1 MPRCLPRILSNV
13 MACRDD
19 RSAQHISFLRDL
31 IAFPT
36 VSRDPNRAL
45 IEYCA
50 DYLRSIGA
58 VVEIIAADSGDKAN
72 LYATI
77 GPDMVPGVMLSGH
90 TDVVPV
96 DGQLW
101 TKPPFEA
108 VVESGRVYGR
118 GTADMKGFVA
128 AALSCAGIAAQRH
141 LQTPLQTPLH
151 LALSYDEEIGCVG
164 VRSLIDMLAA
174 APVKPAMCIV
184 GEPTAMAIATGHK
197 GKTAIEAACVGSAAH
212 SALAP
217 QAVNAIHLACDLIAQ
232 ISHLQDDIITD
243 GAQDSAYD
251 IPYTTL
257 HAGLITSGVAL
268 NIVPDHAVVTFEIR
282 NLAADDPEAI
292 LNRLRRAI
300 APVIAVARKRAAE
313 ADIVFKVI
321 NSYPGLETS
330 LDEAVVAMV
339 AELTGRDERIKVA
352 FGTEG
357 GLFSQ
362 RLGIPAVVCGPVS
375 MAQGHKADEFVTL
388 VQLDSCD
395 AILASLVDRLVT
407 GLNS

>member
-1 MPRCLPRILSNV
+1 MT
-13 MACRDD
+13 DQ
-19 RSAQHISFLRDL
+19 RSTLSFLRDL

-77 GPDMVPGVMLSGH
+77 GPDMVPGVILSGH

-128 AALSCAGIAAQRH
+128 AALSCAGTAAQRH

-164 VRSLIDMLAA
+164 VRSLIDMLAG

-197 GKTAIEAACVGSAAH
+197 GKTAIEAACVGSVAH

-232 ISHLQDDIITD
+232 IRHLQDDMITD

-257 HAGLITSGVAL
+257 HAGMITSGVAL

-292 LNRLRRAI
+292 LHRLRRAI

-362 RLGIPAVVCGPVS
+362 RLGIPAVVCGPGS
-375 MAQGHKADEFVTL
+375 MEQGHKADEFVTL
-388 VQLDSCD
+388 AQLDICD
-395 AILASLVDRLVT
+395 AMLASLVDRLAT
-407 GLNS
+407 GLNN

>member
-1 MPRCLPRILSNV
+1 MT
-13 MACRDD
+13 DQ
-19 RSAQHISFLRDL
+19 RSTLSFLRDL

-232 ISHLQDDIITD
+232 IRHVQDDMITD

-292 LNRLRRAI
+292 LRRLRRAI

-362 RLGIPAVVCGPVS
+362 RLGIPAVVCGPGS
-375 MAQGHKADEFVTL
+375 MEQGHKADEFVTL
-388 VQLDSCD
+388 AQLDSCD
-395 AILASLVDRLVT
+395 AMLASLVDRLAT

>member
-1 MPRCLPRILSNV
+1 MTNQ
-13 MACRDD
+13 
-19 RSAQHISFLRDL
+19 RSTLSFLRDL

-36 VSRDPNRAL
+36 VSRNPNRAL

-232 ISHLQDDIITD
+232 IRHLQDDMITD

-292 LNRLRRAI
+292 LHRLRRAI

-362 RLGIPAVVCGPVS
+362 RLGIPAVVCGPGS
-375 MAQGHKADEFVTL
+375 MEQGHKADEFVTL
-388 VQLDSCD
+388 AQLDSCD
-395 AILASLVDRLVT
+395 AMLASLVDRLAT

>member
-1 MPRCLPRILSNV
+1 MT
-13 MACRDD
+13 DQ
-19 RSAQHISFLRDL
+19 RSTLSFLRDL

-232 ISHLQDDIITD
+232 IRHLQDDMITD

-282 NLAADDPEAI
+282 NLAADDPKQI
-292 LNRLRRAI
+292 LYRLRRAI

-362 RLGIPAVVCGPVS
+362 RLGIPAVVCGPGS
-375 MAQGHKADEFVTL
+375 MEQGHKADEFVTL
-388 VQLDSCD
+388 AQLDSCD
-395 AILASLVDRLVT
+395 AMLASLVDRLAT

>member
-1 MPRCLPRILSNV
+1 MTDQRTTL
-13 MACRDD
+13 
-19 RSAQHISFLRDL
+19 SFLRDL

-36 VSRDPNRAL
+36 VSRDSNRAL

-50 DYLRSIGA
+50 DYLTSIGA

-128 AALSCAGIAAQRH
+128 AALSCAGVAAQRH
-141 LQTPLQTPLH
+141 LQTTLQTPLH

-232 ISHLQDDIITD
+232 IRHLQDDMITD

-257 HAGLITSGVAL
+257 HAGLITSGIAL

-292 LNRLRRAI
+292 LHRLRRAI

-321 NSYPGLETS
+321 NSYPGLDTS

-362 RLGIPAVVCGPVS
+362 RLGIPAVVCGPGS

-388 VQLDSCD
+388 AQLDSCD
-395 AILASLVDRLVT
+395 AMLASLVDRLET

>member
-1 MPRCLPRILSNV
+1 MTEQ
-13 MACRDD
+13 
-19 RSAQHISFLRDL
+19 RSTISFLRDL

-45 IEYCA
+45 IAYCA

-58 VVEIIAADSGDKAN
+58 VVEIIAANSGDKAN

-232 ISHLQDDIITD
+232 IRHLQDDMITD
-243 GAQDSAYD
+243 GAQDSSYD

-292 LNRLRRAI
+292 LHRLRRAI

-362 RLGIPAVVCGPVS
+362 RLGIPAVVCGPGS
-375 MAQGHKADEFVTL
+375 MEQGHKADEFVTL
-388 VQLDSCD
+388 AQLDSCD
-395 AILASLVDRLVT
+395 AMLASLVDRLAT

>member
-1 MPRCLPRILSNV
+1 MT
-13 MACRDD
+13 DQ
-19 RSAQHISFLRDL
+19 RSTLSFLRDL

-151 LALSYDEEIGCVG
+151 LALSHDEEIGCVG

-232 ISHLQDDIITD
+232 IRHLQDDMITD

-292 LNRLRRAI
+292 LYRLRRAI

-362 RLGIPAVVCGPVS
+362 RLGIPAVVCGPGS
-375 MAQGHKADEFVTL
+375 MEQGHKADEFVTL
-388 VQLDSCD
+388 AQLDSCD
-395 AILASLVDRLVT
+395 AMLASLVDRLAT

>member
-1 MPRCLPRILSNV
+1 MT
-13 MACRDD
+13 DQ
-19 RSAQHISFLRDL
+19 RSTLSFLRDL

-36 VSRDPNRAL
+36 VSRDPNWAL

-232 ISHLQDDIITD
+232 IRHLQDDMITD

-292 LNRLRRAI
+292 LHRLRRAI

-362 RLGIPAVVCGPVS
+362 RLGIPAVVCGPGS
-375 MAQGHKADEFVTL
+375 MEQGHKADEFVTL
-388 VQLDSCD
+388 AQLDSCD
-395 AILASLVDRLVT
+395 AMLASLVDRLAA

>member
-1 MPRCLPRILSNV
+1 MTEQ
-13 MACRDD
+13 
-19 RSAQHISFLRDL
+19 RSTLSFLRDL

-45 IEYCA
+45 IAYCA

-232 ISHLQDDIITD
+232 IRHLQDDMITD

-292 LNRLRRAI
+292 LHRLRRAI

-362 RLGIPAVVCGPVS
+362 RLGIPAVVCGPGS
-375 MAQGHKADEFVTL
+375 MEQGHKADEFVTL
-388 VQLDSCD
+388 AQLDSCD
-395 AILASLVDRLVT
+395 AMLASLIDRLVT

>member
-1 MPRCLPRILSNV
+1 MT
-13 MACRDD
+13 DQ
-19 RSAQHISFLRDL
+19 RSTLSFLRDL

-77 GPDMVPGVMLSGH
+77 GSGMVPGVMLSGH

-128 AALSCAGIAAQRH
+128 AALSCAGTAAQRH

-164 VRSLIDMLAA
+164 VRSLIDMLAG

-197 GKTAIEAACVGSAAH
+197 GKTAIEAACVGSVAH

-232 ISHLQDDIITD
+232 IRHLQDDMITD

-257 HAGLITSGVAL
+257 HAGMITSGVAL

-292 LNRLRRAI
+292 LHRLRRAI

-362 RLGIPAVVCGPVS
+362 RLGIPAVVCGPGS
-375 MAQGHKADEFVTL
+375 MEQGHKADEFVTL
-388 VQLDSCD
+388 AQLDICD
-395 AILASLVDRLVT
+395 AMLASLVDRLAT
-407 GLNS
+407 GLNN

>member
-1 MPRCLPRILSNV
+1 MT
-13 MACRDD
+13 DQ
-19 RSAQHISFLRDL
+19 RSTLSFLRDL

-36 VSRDPNRAL
+36 VSRNPNRAL

-232 ISHLQDDIITD
+232 IRHLQDDIITD
-243 GAQDSAYD
+243 GARDSAYD

-282 NLAADDPEAI
+282 NLAADDPKQI
-292 LNRLRRAI
+292 LHRLRRAI

-362 RLGIPAVVCGPVS
+362 RLGIPAVVCGPGS
-375 MAQGHKADEFVTL
+375 MEQGHKADEFVTL
-388 VQLDSCD
+388 AQLDSCD
-395 AILASLVDRLVT
+395 AMLASLVDRLAT

>member
-1 MPRCLPRILSNV
+1 MIDQRTTL
-13 MACRDD
+13 
-19 RSAQHISFLRDL
+19 SFLRDL

-50 DYLRSIGA
+50 DYLISIGA
-58 VVEIIAADSGDKAN
+58 MVEIIAADSGDKAN

-96 DGQLW
+96 AGQIW
-101 TKPPFEA
+101 TKPPFKA

-128 AALSCAGIAAQRH
+128 AALSCAGRAAQRH
-141 LQTPLQTPLH
+141 SQTPLRTPLH

-217 QAVNAIHLACDLIAQ
+217 HAVNAIHLACDLIAE
-232 ISHLQDDIITD
+232 IRHLQDNIVTD

-257 HAGLITSGVAL
+257 HAGLITSGIAL

-282 NLAADDPEAI
+282 NLVADDPEQI
-292 LNRLRRAI
+292 LYRLRRAI
-300 APVIAVARKRAAE
+300 APVIAMARRRAAE

-330 LDEAVVAMV
+330 LDEDVVAMV

-362 RLGIPAVVCGPVS
+362 RLGMPAVVCGPGS

-388 VQLDSCD
+388 AQLDSCD
-395 AILASLVDRLVT
+395 AMLASLVDRLET
-407 GLNS
+407 GLNR

>member
-1 MPRCLPRILSNV
+1 MT
-13 MACRDD
+13 DQ
-19 RSAQHISFLRDL
+19 RSTLSFLRDL

-45 IEYCA
+45 IAYCA

-58 VVEIIAADSGDKAN
+58 VVEIIAANSGDKAN

-77 GPDMVPGVMLSGH
+77 GPDMVPGVILSGH

-164 VRSLIDMLAA
+164 VRSLIDMLAG

-232 ISHLQDDIITD
+232 IRHLQDDMITD

-257 HAGLITSGVAL
+257 HAGMITSGVAL

-282 NLAADDPEAI
+282 NLAADDPETI
-292 LNRLRRAI
+292 LHRLRRAI

-362 RLGIPAVVCGPVS
+362 RLGIPAVVCGPGS
-375 MAQGHKADEFVTL
+375 MEQGHKADEFVTL
-388 VQLDSCD
+388 AQLDSCD
-395 AILASLVDRLVT
+395 AMLASLVDRLAT

>member
-1 MPRCLPRILSNV
+1 MT
-13 MACRDD
+13 DQ
-19 RSAQHISFLRDL
+19 RSTLSFLRDL

-77 GPDMVPGVMLSGH
+77 GPDMVPGVILSGH
-90 TDVVPV
+90 TDVVPI

-128 AALSCAGIAAQRH
+128 ATLSCAGIAAQRH

-164 VRSLIDMLAA
+164 VRSLIEMLAE

-232 ISHLQDDIITD
+232 IRYLQDDMITD

-292 LNRLRRAI
+292 LHRLRRAI

-330 LDEAVVAMV
+330 LDQAVVAMV
-339 AELTGRDERIKVA
+339 AELTGLDERIKVA

-362 RLGIPAVVCGPVS
+362 RLGIPAVVCGPGS
-375 MAQGHKADEFVTL
+375 MEQGHKADEFVTL
-388 VQLDSCD
+388 AQLDSCD
-395 AILASLVDRLVT
+395 AMLASLVDRLAT

>member
-1 MPRCLPRILSNV
+1 MT
-13 MACRDD
+13 DQ
-19 RSAQHISFLRDL
+19 RSTLSFLRDL

-77 GPDMVPGVMLSGH
+77 GSGMVPGVMLSGH

-232 ISHLQDDIITD
+232 IRHLQDDMITD

-292 LNRLRRAI
+292 LHRLRRAI

-362 RLGIPAVVCGPVS
+362 RLGIPAVVCGPGS
-375 MAQGHKADEFVTL
+375 MEQGHKADESVTL
-388 VQLDSCD
+388 AQLDSCD
-395 AILASLVDRLVT
+395 AMLASLVDRLAT

>member
-1 MPRCLPRILSNV
+1 MT
-13 MACRDD
+13 DQ
-19 RSAQHISFLRDL
+19 RSTLSFLRDL

-50 DYLRSIGA
+50 DYLTSIGA

-108 VVESGRVYGR
+108 VVESGRVYER

-128 AALSCAGIAAQRH
+128 AALSCAGIAAQQH

-232 ISHLQDDIITD
+232 IRHLQDDMITD

-292 LNRLRRAI
+292 LHRLRRAI

-362 RLGIPAVVCGPVS
+362 LLGIPAVVCGPGS
-375 MAQGHKADEFVTL
+375 MEQGHKADEFVTL
-388 VQLDSCD
+388 AQLDSCD
-395 AILASLVDRLVT
+395 AMLASLVDRLAT

>member
-1 MPRCLPRILSNV
+1 
-13 MACRDD
+13 
-19 RSAQHISFLRDL
+19 
-31 IAFPT
+31 
-36 VSRDPNRAL
+36 
-45 IEYCA
+45 
-50 DYLRSIGA
+50 
-58 VVEIIAADSGDKAN
+58 
-72 LYATI
+72 
-77 GPDMVPGVMLSGH
+77 
-90 TDVVPV
+90 
-96 DGQLW
+96 
-101 TKPPFEA
+101 
-108 VVESGRVYGR
+108 
-118 GTADMKGFVA
+118 
-128 AALSCAGIAAQRH
+128 
-141 LQTPLQTPLH
+141 
-151 LALSYDEEIGCVG
+151 
-164 VRSLIDMLAA
+164 
-174 APVKPAMCIV
+174 MCIV

-197 GKTAIEAACVGSAAH
+197 GKTAIEAACVGSVAH

-232 ISHLQDDIITD
+232 IRHLQDDMITD

-257 HAGLITSGVAL
+257 HAGMITSGVAL

-292 LNRLRRAI
+292 LHRLRRAI

-362 RLGIPAVVCGPVS
+362 RLGIPAVVCGPGS
-375 MAQGHKADEFVTL
+375 MEQGHKADEFVTL
-388 VQLDSCD
+388 AQLDSCD
-395 AILASLVDRLVT
+395 AMLASLVNRLAT

>member
-1 MPRCLPRILSNV
+1 MTEQ
-13 MACRDD
+13 
-19 RSAQHISFLRDL
+19 RSTISFLRDL

-58 VVEIIAADSGDKAN
+58 VVEIIAANSGDKAN

-96 DGQLW
+96 EGQLW

-232 ISHLQDDIITD
+232 IRHLQDDMITD

-292 LNRLRRAI
+292 LHRLRRAI

-362 RLGIPAVVCGPVS
+362 RLGIPAVVCGPGS
-375 MAQGHKADEFVTL
+375 MEQGHKADEFVTL
-388 VQLDSCD
+388 AQLDSCD
-395 AILASLVDRLVT
+395 AMLASLVDRLAT

>member
-1 MPRCLPRILSNV
+1 MT
-13 MACRDD
+13 DQ
-19 RSAQHISFLRDL
+19 RSTLSFLRDL

-232 ISHLQDDIITD
+232 IRHLQDDMITD

-257 HAGLITSGVAL
+257 HAGMITSGVAL

-292 LNRLRRAI
+292 LHRLRRAI

-362 RLGIPAVVCGPVS
+362 RLGIPAVVCGPGS
-375 MAQGHKADEFVTL
+375 MEQGHKADEFVTL
-388 VQLDSCD
+388 AQLDICD
-395 AILASLVDRLVT
+395 AMLASLVDRLAT
-407 GLNS
+407 GLNN

>member
-1 MPRCLPRILSNV
+1 MTDQRTTL
-13 MACRDD
+13 
-19 RSAQHISFLRDL
+19 SFLRDL

-36 VSRDPNRAL
+36 VSRDSNRAL
-45 IEYCA
+45 IAYCA
-50 DYLRSIGA
+50 DYLTSIGA

-232 ISHLQDDIITD
+232 IRHLQDDMITD

-257 HAGLITSGVAL
+257 HAGLITSGIAL

-292 LNRLRRAI
+292 LHRLRRAI

-321 NSYPGLETS
+321 NSYPGLDTS

-362 RLGIPAVVCGPVS
+362 RLGIPAVVCGPGS

-388 VQLDSCD
+388 AQLDSCD
-395 AILASLVDRLVT
+395 AMLTSLVDRLET

>member
-1 MPRCLPRILSNV
+1 MTEQ
-13 MACRDD
+13 
-19 RSAQHISFLRDL
+19 RSTISFLRDL

-58 VVEIIAADSGDKAN
+58 VVEIITADSGYKAN

-77 GPDMVPGVMLSGH
+77 GPDMVPGVILSGH

-128 AALSCAGIAAQRH
+128 ATLSCAGIAAQRH
-141 LQTPLQTPLH
+141 LQNPLH

-232 ISHLQDDIITD
+232 IRHLQDDMITN

-282 NLAADDPEAI
+282 NLAADDPERI
-292 LNRLRRAI
+292 LHRLRRAI
-300 APVIAVARKRAAE
+300 APVIAVARKCAVE

-321 NSYPGLETS
+321 NSYPGLETPW
-330 LDEAVVAMV
+330 DEAVVAMV

-362 RLGIPAVVCGPVS
+362 RLGIPAVVCGPGS
-375 MAQGHKADEFVTL
+375 MEQGHKADEFVTL
-388 VQLDSCD
+388 AQLDSCD
-395 AILASLVDRLVT
+395 AMLASLVDRLVT

>member
-1 MPRCLPRILSNV
+1 MT
-13 MACRDD
+13 DQ
-19 RSAQHISFLRDL
+19 RSTLSFLRDL

-58 VVEIIAADSGDKAN
+58 VVEIIAADSGNKAN

-77 GPDMVPGVMLSGH
+77 GSNMVPGVMLSGH

-232 ISHLQDDIITD
+232 IRHLQDDMITD

-292 LNRLRRAI
+292 LHRLRRAI

-362 RLGIPAVVCGPVS
+362 RLGIPAVVCGPGS
-375 MAQGHKADEFVTL
+375 MEQGHKADEFVTL
-388 VQLDSCD
+388 AQLDSCD
-395 AILASLVDRLVT
+395 AMLASLVDRLAT

>member
-1 MPRCLPRILSNV
+1 MTEQ
-13 MACRDD
+13 
-19 RSAQHISFLRDL
+19 RSTISFLRDL

-45 IEYCA
+45 IAYCA

-58 VVEIIAADSGDKAN
+58 VVEIIAANSGDKAN

-77 GPDMVPGVMLSGH
+77 GPDMVPGVILSGH

-232 ISHLQDDIITD
+232 IRHLQDDMITD

-282 NLAADDPEAI
+282 NLVADDPEVI
-292 LNRLRRAI
+292 LHRLRRAI

-362 RLGIPAVVCGPVS
+362 RLGIPAVVCGPGS
-375 MAQGHKADEFVTL
+375 MEQGHKADEFVTL
-388 VQLDSCD
+388 AQLDSCD
-395 AILASLVDRLVT
+395 AMLASLVDRLAT

>member
-1 MPRCLPRILSNV
+1 MT
-13 MACRDD
+13 DQ
-19 RSAQHISFLRDL
+19 RSTLSFLRDL

-58 VVEIIAADSGDKAN
+58 VVEIIAADSGNKAN

-77 GPDMVPGVMLSGH
+77 GSNMVPGVMLSGH

-232 ISHLQDDIITD
+232 IRHVQDDMITD

-282 NLAADDPEAI
+282 NLAADDPKKI
-292 LNRLRRAI
+292 LHRLRRAI

-362 RLGIPAVVCGPVS
+362 RLGIPAVVCGPGS
-375 MAQGHKADEFVTL
+375 MEQGHKADEFVTL
-388 VQLDSCD
+388 AHLDSCD
-395 AILASLVDRLVT
+395 AMLVSLVDRLAT

>member
-1 MPRCLPRILSNV
+1 MTEQ
-13 MACRDD
+13 
-19 RSAQHISFLRDL
+19 RSTISFLRDL

-45 IEYCA
+45 IAYCA

-58 VVEIIAADSGDKAN
+58 VVEIIAANSGDKAN

-77 GPDMVPGVMLSGH
+77 GPDMVPGVILSGH

-232 ISHLQDDIITD
+232 IRHLQDDMITD

-292 LNRLRRAI
+292 LHRLRRAI

-362 RLGIPAVVCGPVS
+362 RLGIPAVVCGPGS
-375 MAQGHKADEFVTL
+375 MEQGHKADEFVTL
-388 VQLDSCD
+388 AQLDSCD
-395 AILASLVDRLVT
+395 AMLASLVDRLAT

>member
-1 MPRCLPRILSNV
+1 MTEQ
-13 MACRDD
+13 
-19 RSAQHISFLRDL
+19 RSTISFLRDL

-45 IEYCA
+45 IAYCA

-217 QAVNAIHLACDLIAQ
+217 QAVNAIHLACDLIAE
-232 ISHLQDDIITD
+232 IRHLQDDMVTD

-257 HAGLITSGVAL
+257 HAGLITGGVAL

-282 NLAADDPEAI
+282 NLVADDPEQI
-292 LNRLRRAI
+292 LNRLSQAI
-300 APVIAVARKRAAE
+300 APVIAVARKRSAE
-313 ADIVFKVI
+313 ADIVFRVI

-357 GLFSQ
+357 GLFLQ
-362 RLGIPAVVCGPVS
+362 RLGIPAVVCGPGS

-388 VQLDSCD
+388 AQLASCD
-395 AILASLVDRLVT
+395 AMLASLVDRLAT
-407 GLNS
+407 GLNR